1 MPPAPHI
8 PINRTGRILRDAQ
21 HTGWLIRVEPFPKSD
36 TAFYVF
42 YFTDDRA
49 QGFDDWVQDYDN
61 LVYLFETRGL
71 IVDWD
76 IPQPE
81 APDS

>member
-1 MPPAPHI
+1 MSDNTTI

-21 HTGWLIRVEPFPKSD
+21 HAGWLIRVEPFPKSD

-61 LVYLFETRGL
+61 LTGLFESRGL
-71 IVDWD
+71 VVDWD
-76 IPQPE
+76 IPQPQM
-81 APDS
+81 